1 MSRKEIFY
9 SLNIPSIIGTN
20 QKIINIKSNNK
31 NTLTRHFG
39 INTKVQLLDLVVKH
53 REFVLEQDE
62 EELSEIDIRL
72 SKEEYGEEFV
82 NQRLENKFWF
92 AYPALL
98 RNVLELE
105 FGEEYI
111 EYADKRDNLKICRC
125 LSNIKQTNGN
135 KL

>member
-1 MSRKEIFY
+1 MEKLNEQDIYEILCQTFPKQNDYAESDY
-9 SLNIPSIIGTN
+9 SEEL
-20 QKIINIKSNNK
+20 QE
-31 NTLTRHFG
+31 LLHFG
-39 INTKVQLLDLVVKH
+39 INTKVKLLDLIVKH
-53 REFVLEQDE
+53 REIVLEQDE

-82 NQRLENKFWF
+82 NQRIENKFWF

-111 EYADKRDNLKICRC
+111 EYADKRDNL
-125 LSNIKQTNGN
+125 
-135 KL
+135 